1 MTVMPTVPNSH
12 FLPLS
17 LAVSEMNR
25 ASAVRAARTAVT
37 GAQNA
42 GRMDSYHAA
51 EKMGIKLKKEWL
63 ATLDARTRH
72 SHAVV
77 DGEVKDVDAKF
88 SNGCRFPGDPQG
100 KPVEIYNC
108 RCTLIAAMD
117 GVDTSDAQRWAG
129 DPETGRGVVVENMT
143 YAEWARWKTSPQSAI
158 IKINTKP
165 AAPAI
170 YRKFSDGKEVSDFFD
185 YDSEERGIK
194 AKKSSLHRRWLDNLS
209 ADERDAISWYTTYG
223 YGDINDY
230 WCRRNGWESIP
241 ANIVE
246 EASRQIDAAIS
257 KFPLKENILVQR
269 GVDDFYGGSLIESRE
284 WSDIHE
290 IVGMT
295 YHDLG
300 YTSTTALIG
309 NGVATTKPY
318 LFEIEVPAGTG
329 RGAYVNKLAGINED
343 REYEFLIAR
352 GSRFEITGVEIN
364 AEPIPPQTVIRMRLI
379 TDE

>member
-129 DPETGRGVVVENMT
+129 DPETGRSVVVENMT

-209 ADERDAISWYTTYG
+209 AMSVTRFLGIQRTDMEILMTTG
-223 YGDINDY
+223 AGATDGN
-230 WCRRNGWESIP
+230 P
-241 ANIVE
+241 F
-246 EASRQIDAAIS
+246 RQI
-257 KFPLKENILVQR
+257 
-269 GVDDFYGGSLIESRE
+269 
-284 WSDIHE
+284 
-290 IVGMT
+290 
-295 YHDLG
+295 
-300 YTSTTALIG
+300 
-309 NGVATTKPY
+309 
-318 LFEIEVPAGTG
+318 
-329 RGAYVNKLAGINED
+329 
-343 REYEFLIAR
+343 
-352 GSRFEITGVEIN
+352 
-364 AEPIPPQTVIRMRLI
+364 
-379 TDE
+379 